1 MKIECKYCGKEFQA
15 KPSSIKRG
23 KKYCS
28 KDCYDKAQ
36 FKGVKTTCFHCQ
48 KEIKLSPSLVCKH
61 NFCSNECR
69 IQWLKQDQIKKLN
82 IKGHS
87 AGHKAPHL
95 TRLNKERK
103 PKNCYSEVQSKTR
116 AIQGQG
122 TQKNCRAS
130 NW

>member
-95 TRLNKERK
+95 TRLNKERN
-103 PKNCYSEVQSKTR
+103 PKIAIQKCKVRRGQYKGNTR
-116 AIQGQG
+116 ARN
-122 TQKNCRAS
+122 TEEL
-130 NW
+130 